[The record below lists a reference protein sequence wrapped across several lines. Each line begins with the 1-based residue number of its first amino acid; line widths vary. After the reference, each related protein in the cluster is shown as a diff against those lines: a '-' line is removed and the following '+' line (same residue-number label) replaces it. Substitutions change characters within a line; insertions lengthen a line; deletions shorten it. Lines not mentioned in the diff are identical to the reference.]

1 MYSQN
6 QEEAVICEYFQN
18 RRGNFL
24 DLGANDGET
33 LSNTRQ
39 LALQGWSGTLVEM
52 VPFCIEKMRQ
62 LYENRTDIQI
72 LDTAVGFE
80 DGETFMYE
88 SGHHLSKNDRG
99 LLSTIVE
106 SELARWKSRPSE
118 TFEKKKVQQI
128 SVDTLVTKLMFDT
141 YQFVSIDIEGMDFD
155 ILSQLDLS
163 SLKCEMVCVEFNG
176 KKPEKYQEF
185 CAQHQLFEVHR
196 NPENL
201 IFAKS

>member
-6 QEEAVICEYFQN
+6 QEEAVICEYFQD
-18 RRGNFL
+18 RTGHFL

-52 VPFCIEKMRQ
+52 VPFCVEKLGQ
-62 LYENRTDIQI
+62 LYAGRSDIQI
-72 LDTAVGFE
+72 VDTAVGFE
-80 DGETFMYE
+80 DGETFMFE

-106 SELARWKSRPSE
+106 SELARWRSRPSE
-118 TFEKKKVQQI
+118 VFEKKKVQQI
-128 SVDTLVTKLMFDT
+128 SVDTLVKNLQFDT
-141 YQFVSIDIEGMDFD
+141 YHFISIDIEGMDYD
-155 ILSQLDLS
+155 ILSRLDLS
-163 SLKCEMVCVEFNG
+163 TLGCEMVCVEFNG
-176 KKPEKYQEF
+176 REPEKYQQY
-185 CAQHQLFEVHR
+185 CARHQLHEVHR

-201 IFAKS
+201 IFAKT